1 MPIAAGGLVGSSDL
15 IILNIFN
22 KLMPGAVCCLLFG
35 ATSATVREGDSHF
48 FLYSEVNCGK

>member
-35 ATSATVREGDSHF
+35 ATSATVRERDSHF